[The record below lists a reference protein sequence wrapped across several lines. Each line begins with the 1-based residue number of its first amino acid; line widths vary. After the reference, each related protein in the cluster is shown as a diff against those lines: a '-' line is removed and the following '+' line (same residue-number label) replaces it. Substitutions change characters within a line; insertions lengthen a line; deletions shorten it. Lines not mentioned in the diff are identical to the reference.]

1 MDTYI
6 DLDCDKL
13 SGVKKFLTTYSTSKS
28 QLRKDYPVDAFGGG
42 IEWDKVNTD
51 KEKTASDVKRSMLKE
66 VP

>member
-13 SGVKKFLTTYSTSKS
+13 SGVRKFLSTYSTSKS
-28 QLRKDYPVDAFGGG
+28 QLKKDYPLDAFGGG

-66 VP
+66 IQ